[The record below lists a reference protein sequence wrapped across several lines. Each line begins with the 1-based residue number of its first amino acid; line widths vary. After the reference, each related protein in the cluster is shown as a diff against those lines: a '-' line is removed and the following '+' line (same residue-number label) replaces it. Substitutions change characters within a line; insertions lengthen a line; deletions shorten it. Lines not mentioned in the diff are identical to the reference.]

1 MKKGIPLTHEKRLQL
16 LKALHP
22 GKMIKEMIFM
32 EKRTMGALMSAL
44 RKSKGLT
51 QQDVA
56 DKLGVSNKAVS
67 KWERDDG
74 YPDISILPAIAE
86 IYGVTV
92 DELLRGEIKNEEKEV
107 RPVTV
112 EKGNK
117 QRDFLLKNAQLKFR
131 NTSLVS
137 LVIAFLST
145 FLCFV
150 AGEMIHSIYIDNN
163 ILAFGLAVT
172 LASVAIILELFAKN
186 KFLFSLSS
194 ISDSDDGE
202 FSSYYLSLR
211 NYLTAVLSVSAHG
224 LIVGVGYAIYSR
236 VAFAEATYFVG
247 LIIWLILTAIIFC
260 VCDKAYNKGNAE
272 KIKIRNAF
280 MKKTAIRTVIGI
292 LVICVVIYS
301 VSFAIY
307 KITSETTYK
316 FDSEE
321 YYNDYT
327 EYYEGK
333 YPIVSRDDDS
343 LTVKVIEQTEF
354 DNCRDYYIYQ
364 GSYEVSQTYSFD
376 LELKNKEILPVDIA
390 ELIFS
395 SKEEYDDFIENE
407 TVGLDFIINGN
418 TDIFG
423 ISRFEKWDKN
433 KLTITYSRS
442 GPFEDVLPLVVIAD
456 AGASLIFAVIY
467 IIISVKK
474 FKIEN

>member
-1 MKKGIPLTHEKRLQL
+1 
-16 LKALHP
+16 
-22 GKMIKEMIFM
+22 M
-32 EKRTMGALMSAL
+32 EKRTMGALMAAL

-56 DKLGVSNKAVS
+56 DSLGVSNKAVS
-67 KWERDDG
+67 KWECNDG

-86 IYGVTV
+86 LYGITV
-92 DELLRGEIKNEEKEV
+92 DELLRGEIRNEEKEIK
-107 RPVTV
+107 PVTV
-112 EKGNK
+112 ERGNK
-117 QRDFLLKNAQLKFR
+117 QREFLLKNAQLKFR
-131 NTSLVS
+131 NNSLIA

-145 FLCFV
+145 LLCVV

-163 ILAFGLAVT
+163 ILAFGFAVT

-186 KFLFSLSS
+186 RFLFTLSS
-194 ISDSDDGE
+194 SE
-202 FSSYYLSLR
+202 ANEAELRTYYLSLR
-211 NYLTAVLSVSAHG
+211 NYLTAVLSISAHG

-236 VAFAEATYFVG
+236 AAFAETTYFLG
-247 LIIWLILTAIIFC
+247 LIIWVIITVIIFSL
-260 VCDKAYNKGNAE
+260 CDKAYNKGDAE

-280 MKKTAIRTVIGI
+280 MKKIAIRTIIGI

-333 YPIVSRDDDS
+333 YPIVSRDDKK
-343 LTVKVIEQTEF
+343 LTVKVVEQTEC
-354 DNCRDYYIYQ
+354 DNFRAYDIYE
-364 GSYEVSQTYSFD
+364 GPYEVTETYSFD
-376 LELKNKEILPVDIA
+376 LELKSNEILTVDIA
-390 ELIFS
+390 ELVFS

-407 TVGLDFIINGN
+407 TVGLDFMINGN

-423 ISRFEKWDKN
+423 ISRFEKWDEN
-433 KLTITYSRS
+433 KSTITYSHS
-442 GPFEDVLPLVVIAD
+442 GPFEDILPLVIIAD
-456 AGASLIFAVIY
+456 AGASALFACIY
-467 IIISVKK
+467 IMFSVVK
-474 FKIEN
+474 FRKNNN

>member
-1 MKKGIPLTHEKRLQL
+1 
-16 LKALHP
+16 
-22 GKMIKEMIFM
+22 M

-44 RKSKGLT
+44 RKSKGMT

-74 YPDISILPAIAE
+74 YPDIAILPAIAE

-107 RPVTV
+107 KTV
-112 EKGNK
+112 SIEKGNK
-117 QRDFLLKNAQLKFR
+117 QREFLLNNAQLKFR
-131 NTSLVS
+131 NNSLIA

-145 FLCFV
+145 LLCVV

-163 ILAFGLAVT
+163 ILAFGFAVT
-172 LASVAIILELFAKN
+172 LTSVAIIIELFAKN
-186 KFLFSLSS
+186 KFLFTLSS
-194 ISDSDDGE
+194 INDSDEGE

-211 NYLTAVLSVSAHG
+211 NYLTAVLSISAHG

-236 VAFAEATYFVG
+236 AAFGEGTYFIG
-247 LIIWLILTAIIFC
+247 LIIWVIITVIIFSI
-260 VCDKAYNKGNAE
+260 CDKAYNKGNAE

-280 MKKTAIRTVIGI
+280 MKKTAIRTVIGVLI
-292 LVICVVIYS
+292 ICTMISS
-301 VSFAIY
+301 VSFVIY
-307 KITSETTYK
+307 KVSSETTYK

-333 YPIVSRDDDS
+333 YPIVSRDDKK
-343 LTVKVIEQTEF
+343 LTVKVIEQIEY
-354 DNCRDYYIYQ
+354 DNCGYCDIYQ
-364 GSYEVSQTYSFD
+364 GPYEVSQTYSFD

-395 SKEEYDDFIENE
+395 SKEEYADFIENE

-423 ISRFEKWDKN
+423 IQRFEKWDKN
-433 KLTITYSRS
+433 NLSITYSRS
-442 GPFEDVLPLVVIAD
+442 GPFEDVLPLVIIAD
-456 AGASLIFAVIY
+456 AGASIMFTAIFIVV
-467 IIISVKK
+467 SVKK
-474 FKIEN
+474 LRKES